1 MKYILE
7 SIIILWKQKED
18 CEFFVNLNETKD
30 KEQWI
35 SYKVLKGHLEDVYDI
50 SWSPD
55 SNMLVSGSVDNTA
68 ILWDV
73 QQGRSVSILS
83 DHKGFVQG
91 VSWDPCNQ
99 YISTISTD
107 R

>member
-1 MKYILE
+1 
-7 SIIILWKQKED
+7 
-18 CEFFVNLNETKD
+18 
-30 KEQWI
+30 
-35 SYKVLKGHLEDVYDI
+35 
-50 SWSPD
+50 
-55 SNMLVSGSVDNTA
+55 MLVSGSVDNTA

-73 QQGRSVSILS
+73 QKGRSVCILS